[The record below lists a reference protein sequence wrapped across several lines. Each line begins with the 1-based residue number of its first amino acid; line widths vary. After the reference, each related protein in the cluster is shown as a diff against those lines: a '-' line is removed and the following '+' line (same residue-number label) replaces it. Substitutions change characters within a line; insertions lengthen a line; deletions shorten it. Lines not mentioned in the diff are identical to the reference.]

1 MAEDSDETDISA
13 VSEKYDPLVDLTP
26 VALVISAPFIFVGI
40 IAGMILARAQTD
52 QSQIAH
58 PVILLPFWSAC
69 RRRWVSSNALTPVG
83 YLVRRLVANACEHL
97 EVIRGFYEFARPF
110 GRHTAPPCRRHPPQM

>member
-1 MAEDSDETDISA
+1 

-40 IAGMILARAQTD
+40 IAGMILPAHKQIK
-52 QSQIAH
+52 SQIAH

-69 RRRWVSSNALTPVG
+69 RRRWVSSNALTLSG
-83 YLVRRLVANACEHL
+83 TWSAA
-97 EVIRGFYEFARPF
+97 
-110 GRHTAPPCRRHPPQM
+110 